1 MARGRP
7 RKIDPEV
14 ALEKAMKLFW
24 EKGYEGTSMSDLV
37 EATGMAKPGLYA
49 TFGDKEELYLKS
61 LDHYFESAGRKLYND
76 LADSDVPV
84 RDALLA
90 FYETI
95 INSMHQDDGP
105 RGCLMVNTLIESA
118 HKDEKL
124 NALAQSINDQR
135 NNAFTK
141 RFEKAKNAGEI
152 PGDTEIETLTDFFSG
167 QTLAIGVMGRAYASK
182 EAMHRLVQ
190 TAMKTLPLAN

>member
-7 RKIDPEV
+7 RKIDPEI

-76 LADSDVPV
+76 LSDSDVPV
-84 RDALLA
+84 SDALLA

-95 INSMHQDDGP
+95 INSMHQEDGP

-141 RFEKAKNAGEI
+141 RFERAKQAGEI
-152 PGDTEIETLTDFFSG
+152 PGDADIEALTDFFSG
-167 QTLAIGVMGRAYASK
+167 QTLAIGVMGRAYASR

-190 TAMKTLPLAN
+190 IAMKTLPLAS